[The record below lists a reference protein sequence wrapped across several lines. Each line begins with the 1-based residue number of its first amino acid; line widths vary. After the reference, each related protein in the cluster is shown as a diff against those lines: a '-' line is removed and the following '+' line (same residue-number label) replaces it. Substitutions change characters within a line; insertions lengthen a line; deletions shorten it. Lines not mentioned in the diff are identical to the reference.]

1 MNLEALLGKLRGVR
15 KSGSAWKAFCPAH
28 DDKNPSFSIDVR
40 EQKILLFCHAGC
52 SQEAVIAALGIEPS
66 DLFLDANDIERR
78 IVAIYDYPD
87 EQGKLLYQ
95 NVRYHP
101 KDFRLR
107 RPDGN
112 GGWIWSLNG
121 VRRVPYKL
129 PEIIAADFV
138 LIPEG
143 EKDANTSQEKLGFAA
158 TSSKHWRH
166 EFCESIRGK
175 RVVIIADADGP
186 GRKTAREVANSL
198 LGKVPSLKLIEL
210 PGAKDLTEWVAGG
223 GTRDALEGYI
233 ESQPEWKPQREA
245 QTRETNSWVVENMA
259 DFLANDGVEPEPL
272 YERLLYPETI
282 TEVFSP
288 RGLGKSVFALH
299 IAIRLARN
307 GKRVLYIDRDN
318 PRRIMRERMRALGA
332 DSELARLKVISREK
346 CPPLTRSDAWTQFP
360 YGDYDLVIFDSFDSM
375 AEGVGEQDSSK
386 PSRAIAPILDIAHRE
401 NGPAVLVLGNCV
413 KSAMHS
419 RGSGIVEDRA
429 DVVFEV
435 RDATD
440 FHPTGSMPWV
450 EELPAQGASDWAS
463 RSSRRKLR
471 EQFRLAF
478 ICTKFRLGEEPAP
491 FILEIDTAADPWSV
505 RDVTDAV
512 DREGAGERERRAK
525 AKDDAVSAAIE
536 ALRLEIV
543 RRERAGEDEIL
554 KMKAEAYLA
563 GRDFKRN
570 VARKAIASSIFT
582 TVEVGGKGHPKI
594 VRLAD
599 KNPSDGGNKTV
610 AETAKTLHESDA
622 DFRHPHKQGT
632 AEINAQK
639 HQCLCD
645 SQAAG
650 ISANAFISLPFENVE
665 IEPQGDVDEGEI

>member
-1 MNLEALLGKLRGVR
+1 MNLDALLGKLRGVR
-15 KSGSAWKAFCPAH
+15 KSGSSWKAFCPAH
-28 DDKNPSFSIDVR
+28 DDKNPSLSIDVR

-52 SQEAVIAALGIEPS
+52 SQEAVIAALRIEPS
-66 DLFLDANDIERR
+66 DLFLDANDDIERR

-112 GGWIWSLNG
+112 GGWVWNLDG
-121 VRRVPYKL
+121 VRRVPFKL
-129 PEIIAADFV
+129 PEIIAADFI

-166 EFCESIRGK
+166 DFCEFLRGK
-175 RVVIIADADGP
+175 RVVIIADADDP

-210 PGAKDLTEWVAGG
+210 PGSAKDLTEWVAGG

-233 ESQPEWKPQREA
+233 ELRPEWKPRPET
-245 QTRETNSWVVENMA
+245 QTREVNHWVAENMA
-259 DFLANDGVEPEPL
+259 DFLADDGVEPEPL

-288 RGLGKSVFALH
+288 RGLGKSIFALNV
-299 IAIRLARN
+299 AITVARN

-318 PRRIMRERMRALGA
+318 PRRIIRERMRALGA
-332 DSELARLKVISREK
+332 DAELATLKVISREK

-360 YGDYDLVIFDSFDSM
+360 YDDYDVVILDAFDSM

-413 KSAMHS
+413 KSAAHS

-429 DVVFEV
+429 DIVFEV

-440 FHPTGSMPWV
+440 FHPTGSKWV

-471 EQFRLAF
+471 QRFRLAF
-478 ICTKFRLGEEPAP
+478 IATKFRLGEEPAP
-491 FILEIDTAADPWSV
+491 FILEVDTATEPWSV
-505 RDVTDAV
+505 QNVTDAV
-512 DREGAGERERRAK
+512 DQEGAAARDHRARAK
-525 AKDDAVSAAIE
+525 ENALGAAIE

-554 KMKAEAYLA
+554 KMKAEAFLA
-563 GRDFKRN
+563 GRGFKRN
-570 VARKAIASSIFT
+570 IARKAIASSIFT
-582 TVEVGGKGHPKI
+582 TVEVGGIGHPKI
-594 VRLAD
+594 VRLTD

-610 AETAKTLHESDA
+610 AETAKTLHESGA
-622 DFRHPHKQGT
+622 DFRHPHKQGA
-632 AEINAQK
+632 AEINAEK
-639 HQCLCD
+639 HQCL
-645 SQAAG
+645 
-650 ISANAFISLPFENVE
+650 
-665 IEPQGDVDEGEI
+665 